1 MSTIPDGA
9 NVVVFGNGAMECLTG
24 RLAAVRG
31 FKVTQLVAGDL
42 NEAKSLCFDET
53 YHPEGSIPLK
63 LVPLTGP
70 EATNEP
76 IDEAVMNADA
86 LIVTFDD
93 QRSVLSE
100 KQLNVI
106 MPTDS
111 KIKHISLMSRYLNG
125 AGMGFFAN
133 AAQATNNPDVWALND
148 RYKEAYKKMEDVVR
162 KRAEDCG
169 ATFSIIRAGTL
180 KGGALGDKDE
190 EGGEKSFLNRAYY
203 DMGIKDAV
211 NWRLLFDMNGLG
223 VEISK
228 GDTLPGPGF
237 TAALT
242 ARSEIGDGDA
252 HRGAVAAALVE
263 SLRTPSAHGTDWSV
277 KAIEARDFP
286 SAEEIQAMFKA

>member
-1 MSTIPDGA
+1 MSESDEAAGIWKSMLGFQQQPRNDFATFLLSKKPSVAYSSGLSPSIRNHGSSRNLLNPRTRAWDASMSTIPDGA

-125 AGMGFFAN
+125 AGMGFFC
-133 AAQATNNPDVWALND
+133 
-148 RYKEAYKKMEDVVR
+148 E
-162 KRAEDCG
+162 
-169 ATFSIIRAGTL
+169 
-180 KGGALGDKDE
+180 
-190 EGGEKSFLNRAYY
+190 
-203 DMGIKDAV
+203 
-211 NWRLLFDMNGLG
+211 
-223 VEISK
+223 
-228 GDTLPGPGF
+228 
-237 TAALT
+237 
-242 ARSEIGDGDA
+242 RSSSDQQ
-252 HRGAVAAALVE
+252 
-263 SLRTPSAHGTDWSV
+263 P
-277 KAIEARDFP
+277 
-286 SAEEIQAMFKA
+286 